1 MAGSCGGSAL
11 VEMEG
16 GGAWSGSGA
25 RQPHAV
31 ETTGEDVSGDDGGC
45 DRTSSRMRGLSPK
58 IISGDSL

>member
-1 MAGSCGGSAL
+1 

-16 GGAWSGSGA
+16 GGAWPGSDA

-31 ETTGEDVSGDDGGC
+31 ETTGEDVSGDDSGC